1 MPYGRYCFRR
11 LPFGLISAQYVFQ
24 KKVDQTFEDLP
35 GVIAIADDIVV
46 FGKTE
51 AEHDKHLDDVMKRT
65 QQVGLCLN
73 PDKCV
78 VKSDRIKFFGNY
90 LSSNGLEPDPDK
102 IAAIVDMSPPTDAL
116 ELQTF
121 LGMSNYL
128 SRYTANLATKTAVLR
143 DLTKKESV
151 FVWGPEHQKAFDSVK
166 VTIATAATLAYF
178 DSSKPV
184 IIQTDASKRGV
195 GATLLQDGRPVAYA
209 SNIDVTIHDITGVS
223 ESRLE
228 KIKYGTKCDETL
240 QVLARTVTNGWP
252 QYRNQCPDN
261 IAPFWNFRDEIV
273 VFNGVLLKGNHV
285 IIPKNMQ
292 AEILVKNTHGT
303 PRHLKM
309 PTTSARDCT
318 GVESMETL
326 TT

>member
-1 MPYGRYCFRR
+1 MTKLLTTFNTPYGRYCFRR
-11 LPFGLISAQYVFQ
+11 LPFGLISAKDVFQ

-51 AEHDKHLDDVMKRT
+51 AEHDKHLDDVMKRR

-78 VKSDRIKFFGNY
+78 VKSDRIKFFRNY

-102 IAAIVDMSPPTDAL
+102 IAAIVTANRCL
-116 ELQTF
+116 GTF
-121 LGMSNYL
+121 LGMANYL
-128 SRYTANLATKTAVLR
+128 IQYTANLATKTAVLR

-166 VTIATAATLAYF
+166 ETIATAATLAYF

-195 GATLLQDGRPVAYA
+195 
-209 SNIDVTIHDITGVS
+209 
-223 ESRLE
+223 
-228 KIKYGTKCDETL
+228 
-240 QVLARTVTNGWP
+240 
-252 QYRNQCPDN
+252 
-261 IAPFWNFRDEIV
+261 
-273 VFNGVLLKGNHV
+273 
-285 IIPKNMQ
+285 
-292 AEILVKNTHGT
+292 
-303 PRHLKM
+303 
-309 PTTSARDCT
+309 
-318 GVESMETL
+318 
-326 TT
+326 